1 MQDLF
6 GMVSALRRPKLLVGA
21 ARFGLDDYVR
31 DIHLPRILR
40 MAGSSLP
47 RTGTALIRLLDI
59 EEGMDARRRAGA
71 ADYSVARHVEV
82 LIAVMAETRLLAAFR
97 PVPVPDPPGA
107 GPDLR

>member
-1 MQDLF
+1 MQDLY
-6 GMVSALRRPKLLVGA
+6 GMVSALRRPRLLVTA
-21 ARFGLDDYVR
+21 ARFGLDDYIR

-59 EEGMDARRRAGA
+59 EESMDARRRAGA

-82 LIAVMAETRLLAAFR
+82 LVAVMAETRLLAVFR
-97 PVPVPDPPGA
+97 PGPVA
-107 GPDLR
+107 GPSEPG